1 MNAAASNPDR
11 LHAGPRGGNPDE
23 GHSDRQRAR
32 RVDGAAGAGRWSS
45 LLALRQAVIALAAVC
60 LIGGCATIR
69 NFDETRGWPAPKI
82 YAEARDEMN
91 SRNWTRAIKLYE
103 TLEARFPF
111 GRYSQQALLEL
122 AYSQWK
128 DAEPLPAIATLDR
141 FLKLYPTHPSAD
153 YAWYLRGLINFNN
166 DLGLLGSLSRQ
177 DVSERDP
184 RAARES
190 FDSFRELLTRF
201 PESRYAPDAAARMK
215 FIVNMLASHEVHVAR
230 FYLRKGAYVAAANRA
245 QTALTTYPQAP
256 ANEEGLL
263 IMVKAY
269 DAMGLTDLRNDA
281 ERVMKANFPKSK
293 YFGADPRGDGRRWW
307 HLW

>member
-1 MNAAASNPDR
+1 MKAAASNPDR
-11 LHAGPRGGNPDE
+11 PHADRTGGTSSPPLC
-23 GHSDRQRAR
+23 GGWGRPSVLAVRQVVIA
-32 RVDGAAGAGRWSS
+32 VVAAG
-45 LLALRQAVIALAAVC
+45 
-60 LIGGCATIR
+60 LIGGCASVR
-69 NFDETRGWPAPKI
+69 NFDETRGWPAPKL

-91 SRNWTRAIKLYE
+91 SRNWARAIKLYE
-103 TLEARFPF
+103 TLESRYPF
-111 GRYSQQALLEL
+111 GRYSQQAMLEL

-128 DAEPLPAIATLDR
+128 EAEPIPAIATLDR

-166 DLGLLGSLSRQ
+166 DLGLLGFLSRQ

-184 RAARES
+184 RSARES

-230 FYLRKGAYVAAANRA
+230 YYLRKGAYVAAANRA

-269 DAMGLTDLRNDA
+269 DAMGLADLRNDA
-281 ERVMKANFPKSK
+281 ERVMRANFPKSK
-293 YFGADPRGDGRRWW
+293 YLGTDPRADGRRWW

>member
-1 MNAAASNPDR
+1 MKAAASNPDR
-11 LHAGPRGGNPDE
+11 PL
-23 GHSDRQRAR
+23 
-32 RVDGAAGAGRWSS
+32 AGRMCDSRTGIASAVGRWTS
-45 LLALRQAVIALAAVC
+45 LPALRQAVIAAAALC
-60 LIGGCATIR
+60 LVAGCASVR
-69 NFDETRGWPAPKI
+69 DFDETRGWPAQKL

-91 SRNWTRAIKLYE
+91 SRNWVRAIKLYE
-103 TLEARFPF
+103 TLESRFPF

-128 DAEPLPAIATLDR
+128 ESEPLPAIATLDR

-153 YAWYLRGLINFNN
+153 YAWYLRGLINFNH
-166 DLGLLGSLSRQ
+166 DLGFLSELSRQ

-184 RAARES
+184 RSARES
-190 FDSFRELLTRF
+190 FDSFRELVTRF

-263 IMVKAY
+263 ILVKAY
-269 DAMGLTDLRNDA
+269 DAMGLTELRNDA

-293 YFGADPRGDGRRWW
+293 YLSTDPRVDGRRWW
-307 HLW
+307 HFW